1 MCYVKKNILQNK
13 ILILLIFVL
22 FLILSPAKNVW
33 ADSSLYQRCEPGTNC
48 ELGEFIFADDGYT
61 PITSAGY
68 CQITITDPAD
78 LVVANSAVM
87 PNKSDGWYYY
97 IFNASTPLGLYRST
111 ICCDAGANRR
121 CLDKTFVLGVSFDS
135 LPAKIWTYSSRT
147 LTAFGSLAADVWN
160 NAFAPNRT
168 LTSRQI
174 SANEYLAGVSTSTLV
189 NQVASAAQ
197 VNNLQTELDAVS
209 AKVNLIYNDTQYIR
223 GETDTLIAKWGTF
236 SASDIISGLSLV
248 QAKIGTS
255 TDATSTATIFGQI
268 KYLKQSGGN
277 SQLSQNIYNLASS
290 TLIKLTATQNEL
302 GYAGTST
309 TAFADLQAVKNNLN
323 ILAVAV
329 GTPADASSTPTLFGK
344 SNQIRQSQ
352 QKNWTVYLS
361 NFTQVLGGN
370 TYRAKIWILNY
381 ESVPTD
387 SFAFPTINLYD
398 ASRNLVAQNISATRI
413 SAGIYEYTYTVPG
426 TAVQGNW
433 ETQASV
439 QVEPGKIIQTS
450 GYWEVA
456 GSPAQ
461 VKINSITDNTVPA
474 ISANVI
480 ITNEGLAGYE
490 YQYEWCVV
498 SNISNPCGGGD
509 DIFYSSA
516 AKFINPGQNFI
527 TDLNATVPDAGTYY
541 FKVVVYYGTQKSGAT
556 QIFSAIVPGAPC
568 GDGVCGANE
577 NCGNCSADC
586 GFCLGSGGGGGSSG
600 GGVLPPKVVVP
611 PTTAST
617 SQNYPESSE
626 PGIFNAL
633 WSAINGIFARL
644 TGIEAKNSTLTASIS
659 GLETKITDLNNRMV
673 ALLKPA
679 PARII
684 QRAPIVVVKPIAP
697 VPTAKA
703 RVRLEVQ

>member
-1 MCYVKKNILQNK
+1 MKFNNRQIQ
-13 ILILLIFVL
+13 ILISVFAVL
-22 FLILSPAKNVW
+22 FLLFSPAKNVW
-33 ADSSLYQRCEPGTNC
+33 ADSSLYQRCEPGVDC

-61 PITSAGY
+61 PITTPGY

-111 ICCDAGANRR
+111 ICCDTGANRR
-121 CLDKTFVLGVSFDS
+121 CLDKTFVLGISFDS

-168 LTSRQI
+168 ITSRQI

-189 NQVASAAQ
+189 NQIASAAQ
-197 VNNLQTELDAVS
+197 VDNLQTELDAVS

-248 QAKIGTS
+248 QAKVGTS

-268 KYLKQSGGN
+268 KYLKQAGTG
-277 SQLSQNIYNLASS
+277 SQLTQNIYDLASS
-290 TLIKLTATQNEL
+290 TLIKVTETQNEL
-302 GYAGTST
+302 GYSGTST
-309 TAFADLQAVKNNLN
+309 TAFADLQAVKNNLHT
-323 ILAVAV
+323 LAVAV
-329 GTPADASSTPTLFGK
+329 GTSSDNSSTATLFGK
-344 SNQIRQSQ
+344 TNQIRQSQ

-361 NFTQVLGGN
+361 NFQQVLGGN
-370 TYRAKIWILNY
+370 TYRAKIWILNS

-387 SFAFPTINLYD
+387 PFAVPTINLYD
-398 ASRNLVAQNISATRI
+398 ASRNLVAQNIAATRI

-426 TAVQGNW
+426 TAAQGNW

-439 QVEPGKIIQTS
+439 QVESGKIIQTS
-450 GYWEVA
+450 GYWQVA

-461 VKINSITDNTVPA
+461 VKINSITQTTVPN

-480 ITNEGLAGYE
+480 FTNEGIAGYE

-498 SNISNPCGGGD
+498 SSETNPCGGGD

-516 AKFINPGQNFI
+516 AKYINAGQNFI
-527 TDLNATVPDAGTYY
+527 TDLNANVPSAGNYW
-541 FKVVVYYGTQKSGAT
+541 FKVVVYYGTQKSGAS
-556 QIFSAIVPGAPC
+556 QIFTAVSS
-568 GDGVCGANE
+568 
-577 NCGNCSADC
+577 GNN
-586 GFCLGSGGGGGSSG
+586 GGGNNGGGGGG
-600 GGVLPPKVVVP
+600 GGNAGSGNILPILPPI
-611 PTTAST
+611 AS
-617 SQNYPESSE
+617 SSEKNYPESGE

-633 WSAINGIFARL
+633 WSAINGILARL

-659 GLETKITDLNNRMV
+659 GLETKITDLNNRVV

-684 QRAPIVVVKPIAP
+684 QRPPIVVVRPIAP

-703 RVRLEVQ
+703 RVRLEVSN